1 MELPILRGENNPSY
15 AYIKE
20 KTEIEACPNAG
31 DNHMCGV
38 CWWKGVTIDPS
49 QIPEC
54 STCKADT
61 DLFSSKLKAGAKKI
75 ELDVSCFEVCVWWSW
90 FHSVR
95 KMKIGCECPE
105 KCTCGKIKYVVKSDA
120 KQPQAKQQQAKQQA
134 KQTMAKLPDV
144 KPKKGSK

>member
-20 KTEIEACPNAG
+20 KTEIEACPNA
-31 DNHMCGV
+31 V

-75 ELDVSCFEVCVWWSW
+75 ELDVSCFEVG
-90 FHSVR
+90 F
-95 KMKIGCECPE
+95 
-105 KCTCGKIKYVVKSDA
+105 TLCGR
-120 KQPQAKQQQAKQQA
+120 
-134 KQTMAKLPDV
+134 
-144 KPKKGSK
+144 